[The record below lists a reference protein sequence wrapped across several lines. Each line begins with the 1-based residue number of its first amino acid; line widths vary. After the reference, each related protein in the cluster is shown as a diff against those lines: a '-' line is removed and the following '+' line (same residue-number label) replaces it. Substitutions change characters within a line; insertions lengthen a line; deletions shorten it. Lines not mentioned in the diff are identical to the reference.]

1 MAKGNPN
8 DHSDTPSSEL
18 EYDRLVAQHQQKLY
32 YFIRSMV
39 YNAEDAR
46 DVLQDV
52 NIVLFRKRTYYVQGT
67 NFKAWAFAVARFE
80 CLNYLK
86 KYKQMQRDVLESELI
101 ENIAD
106 KAESKADDTEHYLRA
121 LEECLPHL
129 PEEHREL
136 VDARY
141 RARTGLQDIADSWDT
156 TVGSLKQKLFRAR
169 ANLKK
174 CITGRIHDILIKSQ
188 NSGGTK

>member
-1 MAKGNPN
+1 MSQGNHR
-8 DHSDTPSSEL
+8 DSKYSSASEL
-18 EYDRLVAQHQQKLY
+18 KYDRLVADHQEKLY

-39 YNAEDAR
+39 FNPEDAR

-52 NIVLFRKRTYYVQGT
+52 NMVLFRKRAYYVQGT
-67 NFKAWAFAVARFE
+67 NFKAWAFTVARFE

-86 KYKQMQRDVLESELI
+86 QYKKVKWDALESALI

-106 KAESKADDTEHYLRA
+106 HAETKADDMEHYLRA
-121 LEECLPHL
+121 LEDCLPHL
-129 PEEHREL
+129 PEEARSL

-141 RARTGLQDIADSWDT
+141 QERRSLQDVAEDWST
-156 TVGSLKQKLFRAR
+156 TVGALKQKLFRAR

-174 CITGRIHDILIKSQ
+174 CISGRIHELLKKGEDL
-188 NSGGTK
+188 GGTK